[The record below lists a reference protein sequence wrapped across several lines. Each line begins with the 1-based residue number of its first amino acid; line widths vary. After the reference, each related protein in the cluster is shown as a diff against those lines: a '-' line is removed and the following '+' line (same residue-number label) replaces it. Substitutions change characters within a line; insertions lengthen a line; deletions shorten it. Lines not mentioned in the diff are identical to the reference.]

1 MPGNEERQPRK
12 GSIVGK
18 PPWVRAKRNVIRLP
32 RTATRTATTEAPS
45 PVPSWSH
52 QPGDAEY
59 VELLTS
65 HTESRR
71 ETEYCRVR
79 YPDADDYDL
88 FDDEDHSQSSFGVPI
103 TPTPAWKRSCEE
115 RAETRA
121 ETELYS
127 KRSRHGELP
136 CLEFASAGFAEKTK
150 NLLMTKDK
158 LPLGKL
164 GLAICQHDILA
175 DYHTFISCKMGDVRP
190 DVEEGKRIAQTLSSV
205 QQPSDLALRQLMN
218 VVSDQSNM
226 IVGLTAAVDSCMVR
240 LTQLQKQLAE
250 AVSSVVKK
258 TPEAKLPEETCLA
271 FENLTQLWRIPQLAV
286 LWPDLSNAHFKS
298 VDLNKKMQKW
308 IRTKRGKPHDHV
320 TACTDFFRVY
330 LKEACEPPTL
340 VKRYAVRISD
350 SCAKHPEL
358 RDFPEELVE
367 QLIGVCL
374 DGHRLGM
381 RELSCPVSVTALR
394 RNPTPY
400 VLILI

>member
-1 MPGNEERQPRK
+1 
-12 GSIVGK
+12 
-18 PPWVRAKRNVIRLP
+18 
-32 RTATRTATTEAPS
+32 
-45 PVPSWSH
+45 
-52 QPGDAEY
+52 
-59 VELLTS
+59 
-65 HTESRR
+65 
-71 ETEYCRVR
+71 
-79 YPDADDYDL
+79 
-88 FDDEDHSQSSFGVPI
+88 
-103 TPTPAWKRSCEE
+103 
-115 RAETRA
+115 
-121 ETELYS
+121 
-127 KRSRHGELP
+127 
-136 CLEFASAGFAEKTK
+136 
-150 NLLMTKDK
+150 MTKDK

-340 VKRYAVRISD
+340 VKLYAVRISD
-350 SCAKHPEL
+350 SCAKRPEL

-374 DGHRLGM
+374 DGLRLGM
-381 RELSCPVSVTALR
+381 RELSCPVSVIALR
-394 RNPTPY
+394 RNPTPLSFKFGIEVLAFAGDTDEEREAEFEERKKARARWTVHVRGALQRALNDIRKY
-400 VLILI
+400 VLDANGRLVPAPKVKIIRIGSQPRTSQRTPQDDDEEDDDTAWRND